1 MMHPEQA
8 FDPISEAFRQWTEHR
23 VDEPLAMM
31 AATSIMRAQQL
42 VATAVD
48 RALRPHDLTFA
59 RYEVL
64 MLLSFT
70 RKGALPISKMGERL
84 MVHPT
89 GITKLIDKLEQQG
102 LVRREPNPADGR
114 GTLARITPEGR
125 RLAERSSRSV
135 GEIRFGVDLEDAE
148 LNRMIQV
155 LTKFR
160 MRSGDLGN

>member
-1 MMHPEQA
+1 MPLEKA

-89 GITKLIDKLEQQG
+89 GITKLIDKLEQQA

-160 MRSGDLGN
+160 VRSGDLGD